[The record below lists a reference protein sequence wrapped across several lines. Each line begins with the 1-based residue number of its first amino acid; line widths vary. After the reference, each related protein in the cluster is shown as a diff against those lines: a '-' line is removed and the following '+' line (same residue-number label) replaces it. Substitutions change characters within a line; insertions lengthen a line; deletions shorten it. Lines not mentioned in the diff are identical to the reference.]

1 MTAIILNQLQSET
14 MKYSM
19 NNMDQWENEVL
30 LYSHL
35 ANHLNNC
42 RIVLV
47 LGAGVSEEFGLPNWQ
62 KLISDLYKLK
72 GHTENDK
79 LSPEQKILY
88 FKEKLCSNAIDYMS
102 SIQKALYEGYN
113 FDFKNLKN
121 FSTLSALSAL
131 IMASKRGN
139 ASNVVTF
146 NFDNILELYLS
157 YYGFISNSRILTK
170 HWSANADVN
179 IYHPHG
185 YIPALPSDEFSDKIV
200 FDHKSYMEVIG
211 DDSNP
216 WRQHVLS
223 LFRTN
228 FCIFIGLSGKD
239 SNFES
244 FLYKAKESHVAIEEG
259 QLFWGMNFILES
271 EDTEVKELWKDK
283 GIFVKEIKS
292 YSDGIPDC
300 LYKICQVA
308 AQNR

>member
-1 MTAIILNQLQSET
+1 
-14 MKYSM
+14 M
-19 NNMDQWENEVL
+19 NKMDQWENED
-30 LYSHL
+30 HL
-35 ANHLNNC
+35 INHLGNHLNNC

-47 LGAGVSEEFGLPNWQ
+47 LGAGISTEFGLPNWE
-62 KLISDLYKLK
+62 KLISGLYKLK
-72 GHTENDK
+72 GASENNK
-79 LSPEQKILY
+79 LSPENRILF
-88 FKEKLCSNAIDYMS
+88 FKEKLCSDEIDYKN
-102 SIQKALYEGYN
+102 SIQKVLYSGYD

-121 FSTLSALSAL
+121 FSTLSALVAL

-170 HWSANADVN
+170 HWSSNADVN

-185 YIPALPSDEFSDKIV
+185 YIPAPPSIEFSDKIV
-200 FDHKSYMEVIG
+200 FDQKSYMGVIG
-211 DDSNP
+211 DESNP

-228 FCIFIGLSGKD
+228 FCIFIGLSGND
-239 SNFES
+239 SNFDS
-244 FLYKAKESHVAIEEG
+244 FLYKTMESHVAIEEG

-271 EDTEVKELWKDK
+271 EDSEIKEIWKTK
-283 GIFVKEIKS
+283 GIFVKEITS
-292 YSDGIPDC
+292 YMEGIPEY
-300 LYKICQVA
+300 LYKICQTA